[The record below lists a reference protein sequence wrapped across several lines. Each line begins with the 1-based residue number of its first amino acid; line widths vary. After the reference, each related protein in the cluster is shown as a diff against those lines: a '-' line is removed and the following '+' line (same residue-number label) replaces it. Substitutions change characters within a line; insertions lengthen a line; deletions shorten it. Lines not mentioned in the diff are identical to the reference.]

1 MRGSDRTEKHF
12 LHLVWSLKIEY
23 KRLKHEPH
31 GNKSVG
37 ANTVR
42 PSKEQAHNYNTV
54 WQPKNLPTAPVWE
67 RRNFCFTEM
76 GVPFGEV
83 TPWFWYLRCWIIR
96 GDIVVIIS
104 VNSMGEEYR
113 DAEGVVPYNYGYCWY
128 AYLHWIHLSPPENLI
143 SDQQYPTINC
153 TICFWN

>member
-1 MRGSDRTEKHF
+1 MSERNERRHGRG
-12 LHLVWSLKIEY
+12 
-23 KRLKHEPH
+23 PMGGGPPNM

-54 WQPKNLPTAPVWE
+54 WQPKNLPTALVWE

-83 TPWFWYLRCWIIR
+83 TPWFWYLRC
-96 GDIVVIIS
+96 
-104 VNSMGEEYR
+104 
-113 DAEGVVPYNYGYCWY
+113 
-128 AYLHWIHLSPPENLI
+128 
-143 SDQQYPTINC
+143 
-153 TICFWN
+153 